1 MKEDFF
7 SKFKDYNK
15 ELEKILEHKDFSKDT
30 KNLLLSMFYKLEASY
45 NDYYTVKKNCV
56 KKQEYLEN
64 ILDNIKNSNGI
75 DLVKTNDEEFD
86 KFKEKQYEIDLKL
99 RKIKVIPNEL
109 ALLSAIL
116 ELNDFEIK
124 LNEKYNLLRN
134 SMPYLLN
141 TAYDMENIEALRDF
155 NAWSWN
161 TLVKEI
167 KDININLVYQNL
179 KIALDCNIFGEIE
192 TENEYNDIL
201 KIIED
206 KLRKKYDEKD
216 VEIFLKLIYKISV
229 LKYTQISDN
238 EKKRLL
244 EEKENISI
252 ELNEIKDKKKY
263 IDSLTKEKRRLNVEL
278 KEIDLIL
285 NSKVLLIKEFEE
297 RNSVL
302 PDYKKMFSL
311 SHLAEK
317 LQKDRKKILNKIEVC
332 NINMQPKN
340 YLSNKHKLQ
349 EDYELLLDIEENT
362 DVDIYKYIDKLQK
375 IFLSKIFKA
384 KIENSATKEELVN
397 CMYELRYYNFLMY
410 NKEKTIKDL
419 RKFKLNI
426 DELEE
431 IIIKRFYASK
441 IINAVSTNEKI
452 NIEIIKRIFE
462 LKIISLENIYIEIR
476 KNKEIYEL
484 KIYDEKETLDTEYEF
499 QLELGKKDKIKLNKK
514 IKLFI

>member
-75 DLVKTNDEEFD
+75 ELVKTNDEEFD

-141 TAYDMENIEALRDF
+141 TAHDMENIEALRDF

-206 KLRKKYDEKD
+206 KLRKKCRD
-216 VEIFLKLIYKISV
+216 F
-229 LKYTQISDN
+229 
-238 EKKRLL
+238 
-244 EEKENISI
+244 
-252 ELNEIKDKKKY
+252 
-263 IDSLTKEKRRLNVEL
+263 
-278 KEIDLIL
+278 
-285 NSKVLLIKEFEE
+285 F
-297 RNSVL
+297 
-302 PDYKKMFSL
+302 
-311 SHLAEK
+311 
-317 LQKDRKKILNKIEVC
+317 
-332 NINMQPKN
+332 
-340 YLSNKHKLQ
+340 
-349 EDYELLLDIEENT
+349 
-362 DVDIYKYIDKLQK
+362 
-375 IFLSKIFKA
+375 
-384 KIENSATKEELVN
+384 
-397 CMYELRYYNFLMY
+397 
-410 NKEKTIKDL
+410 
-419 RKFKLNI
+419 
-426 DELEE
+426 
-431 IIIKRFYASK
+431 
-441 IINAVSTNEKI
+441 KI
-452 NIEIIKRIFE
+452 N
-462 LKIISLENIYIEIR
+462 LQNICF
-476 KNKEIYEL
+476 
-484 KIYDEKETLDTEYEF
+484 KIYSD
-499 QLELGKKDKIKLNKK
+499 
-514 IKLFI
+514 